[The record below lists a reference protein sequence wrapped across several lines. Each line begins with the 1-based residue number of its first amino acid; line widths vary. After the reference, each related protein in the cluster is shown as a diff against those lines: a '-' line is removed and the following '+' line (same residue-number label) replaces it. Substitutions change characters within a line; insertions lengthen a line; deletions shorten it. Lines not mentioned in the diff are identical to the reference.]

1 MDLQIVLNELNLIS
15 DKDQLELFFQ
25 KYLGKKW
32 LLNEEFAKMKDADI
46 EEKRQ
51 LWAKLSEIKSKLTQE
66 YTKKENEISVKEI
79 NEQLKKDI
87 VDISVSGN
95 KFKWWHFNLL
105 AKTRRDMEKIAEN
118 MWFTVEYGHEM
129 VTKYENFAS
138 VNIPLTH
145 PATEMHDT
153 IYINDKDKT
162 GENLILRTHN
172 SSQQVEDMLKMWAP
186 MKLVCPGRDYRF
198 DDMDAHHDVMFQQME
213 WIYIDKDVSIATFKE
228 CMLTL
233 LSAVIGREVE
243 LRFRPCFF
251 PFVEPGFEIDAR
263 YDIVDSKT
271 WKSEKSDWM
280 EILWAGMMH
289 PNVLREWGIDPEI
302 YTWFAF
308 WIWISR
314 LAAVRYWIKDIR
326 YFTNGDLRFAK
337 SF

>member
-1 MDLQIVLNELNLIS
+1 MNLEQALSELNSINN
-15 DKDQLELFFQ
+15 KVWLEEFFQ
-25 KYLGKKW
+25 KYLWKKW
-32 LLNEEFAKMKDADI
+32 LLNEEFAKMKDASI
-46 EEKRQ
+46 EEKKT
-51 LWAKLSEIKSKLTQE
+51 LWAKLSEIKTKLTSE
-66 YTKKENEISVKEI
+66 YTKKDNEISIFEI

-87 VDISVSGN
+87 VDISVLWN

-118 MWFTVEYGHEM
+118 MGFTIEYWHEM

-138 VNIPLTH
+138 VNIPLSH

-153 IYINDKDKT
+153 IYVNELDKT

-198 DDMDAHHDVMFQQME
+198 DDMDAHHDVMFHQME
-213 WIYIDKDVSIATFKE
+213 WIYIDRDVSIATFKE

-233 LSAVIGREVE
+233 LSAVIWRSVE

-263 YDIVDSKT
+263 YDIIDAKT
-271 WKSEKSDWM
+271 WNATKSNWM
-280 EILWAGMMH
+280 EILWAWMMH
-289 PNVLREWGIDPEI
+289 PNVLKEWWIDPEI

-308 WIWISR
+308 GIWISR

-326 YFTNGDLRFAK
+326 YFTNWDLRFAK